1 LCSLVNCGE
10 TDDDRRQDDELP
22 KLASNA
28 AISEFVGRYY
38 EPHRFLN
45 ESLTMTNAIVYV
57 IDDDPHMVRAVS
69 RLLRSYEYCVQ
80 TYASPTEFLRQP
92 LPPGPACLVLD
103 LRMPDISGLDLQRIL
118 AQEGQSLPIV
128 FMSGQADIVSTV
140 RAMKEGAVDFLTK
153 PFDDRQLLA
162 AIQIAL
168 ARSRTAQAERALLN
182 RDREAFEKLTPRERQ
197 VCVRI
202 ARGLLNKQVG
212 FELGTTEK
220 TVKAQRARVIKKL
233 AANSLADV
241 VRLVERLR
249 TAGIIPSTETV
260 EATVNPSGPRLEAP
274 PPASFGCA
282 FDKTSRVRSARGV
295 SIEPIANPGA
305 DVLGRNPPNQLT
317 GELQRLRAR
326 NRGPAV
332 I

>member
-1 LCSLVNCGE
+1 MTS
-10 TDDDRRQDDELP
+10 
-22 KLASNA
+22 
-28 AISEFVGRYY
+28 AI
-38 EPHRFLN
+38 
-45 ESLTMTNAIVYV
+45 IYV
-57 IDDDPHMVRAVS
+57 IDDDPPMLRAIS
-69 RLLRSYEYCVQ
+69 RLLRSYEYGVQ
-80 TYASPTEFLRQP
+80 TFASATEFLRQDVS
-92 LPPGPACLVLD
+92 PGPACLLLD
-103 LRMPDISGLDLQRIL
+103 LRMPNISGLDLQRIL
-118 AQEGQSLPIV
+118 AQEGERLPIV
-128 FMSGQADIVSTV
+128 FMSGQADILSTV

-153 PFDDRQLLA
+153 PFDDRQLLS
-162 AIQIAL
+162 AIQAAL
-168 ARSRTAQAERALLN
+168 VRSQRAQSERAILD

-249 TAGIIPSTETV
+249 IAGIIPAETSEGV
-260 EATVNPSGPRLEAP
+260 AVMNGAQFEAP
-274 PPASFGCA
+274 RAPSFSCG
-282 FDKTSRVRSARGV
+282 FDKSTRARAARGV
-295 SIEPIANPGA
+295 AMEPLTNAGV
-305 DVLGRNPPNQLT
+305 DVLSRNALDQLS

-326 NRGPAV
+326 TRGPAV

>member
-1 LCSLVNCGE
+1 MTLRAEIE
-10 TDDDRRQDDELP
+10 TSS
-22 KLASNA
+22 AGG
-28 AISEFVGRYY
+28 VGRDWNRG
-38 EPHRFLN
+38 PASVL
-45 ESLTMTNAIVYV
+45 ESVAMMSSMVYV
-57 IDDDPHMVRAVS
+57 IDDDPHIVRAIS
-69 RLLRSYEYCVQ
+69 RLLRSYDYSVQ
-80 TYASPTEFLRQP
+80 AYSSPAEFLGRP

-118 AQEGQSLPIV
+118 AQDAQPLPIV

-162 AIQIAL
+162 AIQTAL

-182 RDREAFEKLTPRERQ
+182 RDRTAFERLTPRERQ

-233 AANSLADV
+233 EANSLADV

-249 TAGIIPSTETV
+249 MAGIIPTEA
-260 EATVNPSGPRLEAP
+260 EASVTAGRLPFETHTT
-274 PPASFGCA
+274 ASLDCT
-282 FDKTSRVRSARGV
+282 FDKTARNRPAHSVPIDSITHASSDMLSRNAQS
-295 SIEPIANPGA
+295 
-305 DVLGRNPPNQLT
+305 QLT
-317 GELQRLRAR
+317 NELQRLRPR
-326 NRGPAV
+326 SRGPALM
-332 I
+332 